1 MNDLPQF
8 ICFLEP
14 TREGMPD
21 DPTEAEAQ
29 AARDHFAYY
38 KELHARGILVL
49 AGRTEQPPHIGIM
62 IFQAKD
68 MDDAKWIVEHDP
80 AIAADVFRARI
91 QPYRVALLQGTS

>member
-1 MNDLPQF
+1 MHDEPQF

-14 TREGMPD
+14 TRDEMPD

-38 KELHARGILVL
+38 KELHARGTLVL

-62 IFQAKD
+62 VFEARD
-68 MDDAKWIVEHDP
+68 MDTAKSIVEHDP
-80 AIAADVFRARI
+80 AIVAGVFRARI
-91 QPYRVALLQGTS
+91 QPYRVALLQGKN